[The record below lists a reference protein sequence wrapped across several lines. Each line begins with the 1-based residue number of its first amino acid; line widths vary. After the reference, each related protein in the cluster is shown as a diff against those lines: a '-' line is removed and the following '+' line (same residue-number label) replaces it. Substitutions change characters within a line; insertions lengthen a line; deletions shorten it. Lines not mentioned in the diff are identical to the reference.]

1 MFGIGRN
8 KDVNVSLNH
17 SMDVHAAHG
26 TIWVRNIERPEPS
39 QSANVWDQAQAAG
52 AYLPVNFRADRPQLL
67 KTPSHATLKS
77 IYEQMKSLGMEIL
90 HIEVKVTGETK
101 IYGL

>member
-8 KDVNVSLNH
+8 KEVNVSLNH

-26 TIWVRNIERPEPS
+26 TIWVRNINRPTES
-39 QSANVWDQAQAAG
+39 QSDNVWDQAQAAG
-52 AYLPVNFRADRPQLL
+52 SYLPVHFRADRPHLL
-67 KTPSHATLKS
+67 KSPAMASIKS
-77 IYEQMKSLGMEIL
+77 IYNQMKDLGMEIL
-90 HIEVKVTGETK
+90 HIEVKVSGETK